1 MSQKTEILELLKT
14 KDVKIVQCNRRIQ
27 SKNELINQII
37 IVLAE
42 MAAEKVFFKDEDYLS
57 SSSDVEQASEMVTD
71 SGISGTRLQ
80 KVENKCDEV
89 LSDCMLKAN
98 ELIAGNIDLVK
109 KFVFALKRN
118 YTLTRND
125 IMKIYKRETWKR
137 KIA

>member
-1 MSQKTEILELLKT
+1 M
-14 KDVKIVQCNRRIQ
+14 
-27 SKNELINQII
+27 
-37 IVLAE
+37 
-42 MAAEKVFFKDEDYLS
+42 FFKDEDYLG

-71 SGISGTRLQ
+71 IVTSGCAFGFEYLLKSDRDPFADRGISETRLQ

-98 ELIAGNIDLVK
+98 GLIEGNIDLVK

-118 YTLTRND
+118 YTLTSND
-125 IMKIYKRETWKR
+125 IMKIYKRETRKR